1 MQTYIDVSEH
11 REGSTRSMADT
22 PGPPIRSDADVRSIA
37 DMPLAV
43 ETIFAFAKEVSLE
56 VLGAAVLL
64 RCWAWH
70 QVPAG
75 SLPHDN
81 EALAATVGLRRDVWQ
96 RVRAQALYGF
106 TVCSECVTLL
116 PIGNKASGAG
126 AAEWIKRCRSNAQA
140 QMRRRRK
147 KRQVSMTPTSSQHD
161 KISTAPP
168 PAPPPIEM
176 EIVSLPPPPSR

>member
-1 MQTYIDVSEH
+1 
-11 REGSTRSMADT
+11 
-22 PGPPIRSDADVRSIA
+22 
-37 DMPLAV
+37 MPLAV

-56 VLGAAVLL
+56 VLGAAMLL

-70 QVPAG
+70 QVPVG
-75 SLPHDN
+75 SLPDN
-81 EALAATVGLRRDVWQ
+81 DEALAAMVGLRRDVWQ

-126 AAEWIKRCRSNAQA
+126 AAEWIKRRRSNAQA

-147 KRQVSMTPTSSQHD
+147 KRQVSVTPTASQHD
-161 KISTAPP
+161 NSSAPTP
-168 PAPPPIEM
+168 PCPPAIEKQTPPPNETWRGRLPAPPPFE
-176 EIVSLPPPPSR
+176 PPSVVS